1 MNMTKKVQSVSRS
14 NLRGASILRC
24 GSVRHLRMPH
34 SSNLDVLNFVI
45 LTFFIL
51 LSQLLMGCTLTP
63 TVASLPSRS
72 PVAAEAALH
81 KLVTR
86 MFDDGLAHT
95 RRSDLIP
102 APPEVMVGTLPDS
115 LPFEVP
121 LPEGTVI
128 VGSLTRTNIAPSVS
142 IFLEAPLPADTAF
155 NLYRA
160 HLEEQGFTVWQPDK
174 SRVVFNTDTPS
185 ILLCHREKEIQL
197 YLTIQ
202 PLTAQLS
209 DVRLM
214 IDTDPIFVS
223 CDDNTPQMTT
233 YAQSLLPELTL
244 PAGAIPLSSGGGGG
258 YEGWAEAEQNFI
270 STATPVEVDL
280 HLQPQLEAA
289 GWVLIDHLETG
300 PVVWSRWALTDAQS
314 GQWEGVLVIT
324 AGAGTEN
331 SRVVRMHIE
340 RQP

>member
-1 MNMTKKVQSVSRS
+1 MNMTKKVQS
-14 NLRGASILRC
+14 I
-24 GSVRHLRMPH
+24 
-34 SSNLDVLNFVI
+34 I
-45 LTFFIL
+45 LTTLFFIL
-51 LSQLLMGCTLTP
+51 SLLAVGCTLTP
-63 TVASLPSRS
+63 TAASLPNRS
-72 PVAAEAALH
+72 PTEAEAALH

-86 MFDDGLAHT
+86 TLDDGLAHT

-102 APPEVMVGTLPDS
+102 APPEVMVGALPAS

-121 LPEGTVI
+121 LPAGTVI
-128 VGSLTRTNIAPSVS
+128 VGSLTRTTIAPTVS

-155 NLYRA
+155 DVYRT
-160 HLEEQGFTVWQPDK
+160 HLAQQGFTAWQPDQ
-174 SRVVFNTDTPS
+174 SRTVFNTDTPS

-202 PLTAQLS
+202 TLTAQLS

-223 CDDNTPQMTT
+223 CDDDIPQMTT
-233 YAQSLLPELTL
+233 HAQELLPELML
-244 PAGAIPLSSGGGGG
+244 PPGAIPLSSGGGGG

-289 GWVLIDHLETG
+289 GWMLIDHLETG
-300 PVVWSRWALTDAQS
+300 PVVWSRWALSDAQS
-314 GQWEGVLVIT
+314 GRWDGVLVIT